1 MTQTKRKIAFMFP
14 GQGSQFLGMGAGLLE
29 ASGEA
34 RALLARAEEATGLPL
49 GRLIAAGPMEELTR
63 AQALQPAITVVNLIC
78 WQALW
83 QAGVRPDY
91 VIGHSLGE
99 CSALCAAGILS
110 VADTLALVAARGRLM
125 GREGESHPGGM
136 RAVLGLTLEEVEAE
150 LAGLPA
156 GSGTVVVANHNTLQ
170 QIVVSGDLPGLDG
183 VSAALS
189 GRGAKVIPLNVSI
202 ANHSPLV
209 AGAVSDFSAIM
220 ANLNFQPP
228 TVPLL
233 FNVSAAE
240 ERDPIAIRDLM
251 ARHLCSRVRWVDTLQ
266 ALVNAGVDTFIEVGP
281 KTVLSGILKKVLG
294 REAKQA
300 CYQVEDPVTLE
311 ACLQG
316 LERTG
321 TDRASRVDGVD

>member
-1 MTQTKRKIAFMFP
+1 MTPTKQKIAFMFP
-14 GQGSQFLGMGAGLLE
+14 GQGSQFLGMGAGFLE
-29 ASGEA
+29 ASAEA
-34 RALLARAEEATGLPL
+34 RDLLAQAETATGLPL
-49 GRLIAAGPMEELTR
+49 GQLIADGPMEKLTR
-63 AQALQPAITVVNLIC
+63 AQVLQPAITVVTLIC
-78 WQALW
+78 WQALC

-136 RAVLGLTLEEVEAE
+136 RAVLGLSLAEVEAVIK
-150 LAGLPA
+150 GLPA

-170 QIVVSGDLPGLDG
+170 QIVVSGDMPGLD
-183 VSAALS
+183 ATTTALA

-209 AGAVSDFSAIM
+209 AGAVADFSATM
-220 ANLNFQPP
+220 APLAFQPP

-233 FNVSAAE
+233 FNVSAAIE
-240 ERDPIAIRDLM
+240 QDPAAIRGLM
-251 ARHLCSRVRWVDTLQ
+251 SRHLYSMVRWVDTLQ
-266 ALVNAGVDTFIEVGP
+266 ALVNHGVDIFIEVGP
-281 KTVLSGILKKVLG
+281 KTVLSGILKKALG
-294 REAKQA
+294 REAKQT
-300 CYQVEDPVTLE
+300 CYQVEDPATLA

-316 LERTG
+316 LARKD
-321 TDRASRVDGVD
+321 TDRAAG